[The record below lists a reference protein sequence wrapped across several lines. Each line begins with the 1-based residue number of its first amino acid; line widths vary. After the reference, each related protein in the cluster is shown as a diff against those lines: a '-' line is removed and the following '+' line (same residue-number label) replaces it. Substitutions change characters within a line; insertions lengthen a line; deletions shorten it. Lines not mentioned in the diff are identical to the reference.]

1 VGHGR
6 PLEDSADLLV
16 VNVTEGERMRS
27 DTDPRNCPAGKICTG
42 SVATYWKLA
51 AFLRYAATQPEPM
64 IGRGDDDVFL
74 SPPMLLAHAS
84 LLARLS
90 QPVFAGVFEWYS
102 WRTQTLHSTGF
113 GLSAGAARH
122 GRKKVWRNCTSARK
136 ALGHDAAQHPVSLT
150 TPRQPDLCVG
160 PLAFAKGPL
169 VMLSSSAVRWLVRSP
184 LFSRDLKRAREMMD
198 GRAPPYHGPGSGR
211 IDDDVQLGYW
221 MAQLPHLRVVG
232 FRRYMAWHDRWKA
245 GVTGYLPRLLQA
257 HKVPWDKQRTLCN
270 QTRAVWSKAR
280 RASVSLHCDSSPPC
294 RDCAHVQ
301 ISREEPRGAERS
313 REEPRGARRSGIAPH
328 EHLCT
333 SVSPS
338 AAAGKGAAHA
348 LLREQVPTQ
357 KACAIDVA
365 LDLGPSWR
373 PPPTCAPV
381 CNFKKGSEP
390 QLPGQC
396 WAP

>member
-1 VGHGR
+1 MASADVGGGGSSARRRALLRCTWLKLGGGSAGLRVKFVVGHGR

-64 IGRGDDDVFL
+64 IGRGDDDVLL

-313 REEPRGARRSGIAPH
+313 PPFRDCSPR
-328 EHLCT
+328 
-333 SVSPS
+333 
-338 AAAGKGAAHA
+338 A
-348 LLREQVPTQ
+348 LVH
-357 KACAIDVA
+357 
-365 LDLGPSWR
+365 
-373 PPPTCAPV
+373 
-381 CNFKKGSEP
+381 
-390 QLPGQC
+390 
-396 WAP
+396 

>member
-1 VGHGR
+1 M
-6 PLEDSADLLV
+6 LV

-301 ISREEPRGAERS
+301 ISRDEPRGAERS
-313 REEPRGARRSGIAPH
+313 REEPAVPNLLPTSTCALASVPAPPR
-328 EHLCT
+328 EKAPPTRC
-333 SVSPS
+333 SVSRCPLRRRARSTSRWTSGRAGDRRPRARPS
-338 AAAGKGAAHA
+338 ATSK
-348 LLREQVPTQ
+348 R
-357 KACAIDVA
+357 
-365 LDLGPSWR
+365 GPSR
-373 PPPTCAPV
+373 SCP
-381 CNFKKGSEP
+381 GSAGP
-390 QLPGQC
+390 RDAG
-396 WAP
+396 